1 MRNIFLSPSVF
12 RGSSEVDLQLKTNME
27 TLVIKWSQQIN
38 DVLKQ
43 DSSKAVLTGN
53 NPTPYV
59 ELAFWEERVQDLQCI
74 YDQLNEDKVRKIANI
89 LEQTHSTYWPA
100 FKSMFRNVVAA
111 LAEAQDIL
119 VHLKPLRRHLD
130 NVSNSG
136 FDEMERYLETLMHC
150 VCLIWGHSKY
160 YCSAARIIV
169 LIQEIDN
176 LLIEMARSYLG
187 GSSIFQMEPEE
198 GLVKTTAVVSVLQF
212 FKELYNAH
220 KSELPV
226 YFDQESEAKSW
237 DFLPSLVFK
246 RYDIFLDRVEK
257 IHVRGFLATNYFY

>member
-1 MRNIFLSPSVF
+1 
-12 RGSSEVDLQLKTNME
+12 ME

-43 DSSKAVLTGN
+43 DSSKSLLTGN
-53 NPTPYV
+53 DPTPYV

-74 YDQLNEDKVRKIANI
+74 YDQLNEDKVRKIAKI
-89 LEQTHSTYWPA
+89 LEQTESTYWPA

-119 VHLKPLRRHLD
+119 VHLKPLRKHLD
-130 NVSNSG
+130 NVANSG
-136 FDEMERYLETLMHC
+136 FDEIEKFMGPMMHC
-150 VCLIWGHSKY
+150 VCLIWGNSKY
-160 YCSAARIIV
+160 YCNAARIIV
-169 LIQEIDN
+169 LLQEICN
-176 LLIEMARSYLG
+176 LLIEMARSDLG

-198 GLVKTTAVVSVLQF
+198 GLVKTTAVLHALEH

-226 YFDQESEAKSW
+226 YFDQESEAKNW
-237 DFLPSLVFK
+237 DFLPELVFK
-246 RYDIFLDRVEK
+246 RYDKFLDRIKK
-257 IHVRGFLATNYFY
+257 IHVRLSLLIFAVICEFMFSSHLLTIFVILYRISVIHP